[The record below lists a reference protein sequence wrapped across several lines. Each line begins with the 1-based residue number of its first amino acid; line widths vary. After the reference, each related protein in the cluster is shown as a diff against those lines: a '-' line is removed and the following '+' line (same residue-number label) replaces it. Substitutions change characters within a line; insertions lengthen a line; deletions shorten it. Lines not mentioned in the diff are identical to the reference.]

1 MYSALSREIIASVR
15 NHPTHSTSV
24 EHNPRLG
31 MILKKAKE
39 MDVPKERIELTL
51 KKAAN
56 ASSGGSTISYEI
68 LGPPTRDNVPVA
80 MIV

>member
-1 MYSALSREIIASVR
+1 MYSALTREMIASVR

-24 EHNPRLG
+24 EHNARLA

-39 MDVPKERIELTL
+39 MDVPKERIEMTL
-51 KKAAN
+51 KKAA
-56 ASSGGSTISYEI
+56 STGSGGSTISYEI
-68 LGPPTRDNVPVA
+68 LGPPTKENVPVA